1 METHYVVMNSNLRD
15 ETLYPSGNSYTLHL
29 ANPLYYI
36 TRVELVQAT
45 IPNVLQNISD
55 GTDIISVE
63 GSTFSV
69 PEGFYTTGQLRS
81 ELQQTLR
88 NTVGINVAYLQGE
101 GKFLFYRDKLDARGS
116 FTLTPTDRIYKLLGF
131 NDTTARTSVVSAS
144 TTAPATFPLYSGHE
158 RYDGYEYIKSD
169 VIVNIT
175 TDNFLYLDVEEF
187 KTTFLHQGQ
196 KVVSNNFNSTGSNN
210 SFGPINLDTNPGETK
225 VFKETIDFSYGI
237 DFDPPMSQI
246 SRMTIKW
253 KNTNGDII
261 NLNGLD
267 ENSFILRV
275 KCRSMRIPDAL
286 PLLSEPEKKEL
297 EDYEEDTPR
306 FIGMFGSSLGD

>member
-15 ETLYPSGNSYTLHL
+15 TTLYPSGNSYTLHL
-29 ANPLYYI
+29 ANPLHYV

-45 IPNVLQNISD
+45 IPNVLQNIPD
-55 GTDIISVE
+55 GEDIINVE
-63 GSTFSV
+63 GSTFSIS
-69 PEGFYTTGQLRS
+69 PGFYSAGQLRS
-81 ELQQTLR
+81 ELQQTIQ
-88 NTVGINVAYLQGE
+88 VPIGINVSYLTGE
-101 GKFLFYRDKLDARGS
+101 GKYLFYRDKTDSRGS
-116 FTLTPTDRIYKLLGF
+116 FTLKPSDRIHRLLGF
-131 NDTTARTSVVSAS
+131 NDTTTKISSTSVS
-144 TTAPATFPLYSGHE
+144 TTAPATFPLYSEHQ
-158 RYDGYEYIKSD
+158 RYASYEYIKSD
-169 VIVNIT
+169 SIVDIT

-196 KVVSNNFNSTGSNN
+196 KVVSNNFNSSGSTN

-225 VFKETIDFSYGI
+225 VFKETVDFSYGI

-253 KNTNGDII
+253 RNSNGDIL
-261 NLNGLD
+261 NFNGLN

-275 KCRSMRIPDAL
+275 KCRSMRIPDAIL
-286 PLLSEPEKKEL
+286 PLPEPENKDM
-297 EDYEEDTPR
+297 EDYEEDTPK

>member
-29 ANPLYYI
+29 ANPLYYV

-69 PEGFYTTGQLRS
+69 PEGFYTTGNLRS

-88 NTVGINVAYLQGE
+88 NTVGVNVAYLQGE

-158 RYDGYEYIKSD
+158 RYDGFEYIKSD

-261 NLNGLD
+261 NLNGLN

-286 PLLSEPEKKEL
+286 PLLSESEKKEL